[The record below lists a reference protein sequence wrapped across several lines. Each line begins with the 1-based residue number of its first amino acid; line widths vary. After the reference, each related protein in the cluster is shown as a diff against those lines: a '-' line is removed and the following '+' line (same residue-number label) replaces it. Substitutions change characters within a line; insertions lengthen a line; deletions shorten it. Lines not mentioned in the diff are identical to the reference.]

1 MRDLI
6 DILNKILT
14 ESQVDEA
21 ANLAAGEILS
31 RPGRFEKFINHI
43 KNKQTFDL
51 RQITDLWDQ
60 AVIYY
65 YFWIWFG
72 IEVPHN
78 DFANWIDS
86 TDQLT
91 GLL

>member
-31 RPGRFEKFINHI
+31 RSGRFEKFINHI
-43 KNKQTFDL
+43 KNKQPFYIKPFILYKQTFYN
-51 RQITDLWDQ
+51 TKKN
-60 AVIYY
+60 IY
-65 YFWIWFG
+65 
-72 IEVPHN
+72 
-78 DFANWIDS
+78 
-86 TDQLT
+86 TL
-91 GLL
+91 